1 MGVNFSDPIKKTIKI
16 NVMKTTFKTTLI
28 VILAITFMTAQAVSA
43 VEKTKKYHES
53 WAASGV
59 ETLNISNKFGE
70 VKFKN
75 EGGSEITIDVVVT
88 VEASSESKAN
98 ELLNQID
105 VDFSKNG
112 STVMAE
118 TSIENNF
125 RSNHEFRIDYVINVP
140 VNKNLIVSNKYG
152 NTVVNKLNANGDF
165 DIQYGNILANEL
177 IAPTNGKMNL
187 NLAYGKGNIETTGD
201 INIEI
206 SYSNITMGTINDLQ
220 LESKYS
226 NIEFEKGRV
235 ITIDSKYD
243 KFNFGKVKSVTAI
256 TKYSNLRIDYLATS
270 LKIESGYGGIKVNEI
285 APDFES
291 VSITNSYGQIL
302 LGLNNA
308 SYSVDAS
315 CNYCGI
321 SYPEERFKGNKTKE
335 NTSFELK
342 GKVGL
347 AGGGTVMIRSR
358 YGEIKLDE

>member
-1 MGVNFSDPIKKTIKI
+1 
-16 NVMKTTFKTTLI
+16 MKTTIKTTLL

-75 EGGSEITIDVVVT
+75 EGGNEITIDVLVT

-98 ELLNQID
+98 ELLDKIN
-105 VDFSKNG
+105 VEFGKNG
-112 STVMAE
+112 STVRAE

-125 RSNHEFRIDYVINVP
+125 KSNREFSIDYVINVP
-140 VNKNLIVSNKYG
+140 TDKNLIVSNKYG

-165 DIQYGNILANEL
+165 DIQYGNINANEL
-177 IAPTNGKMNL
+177 MAPNNGKINVD
-187 NLAYGKGNIETTGD
+187 LAYGKGNIETTGN
-201 INIEI
+201 INIDI
-206 SYSNITMGTINDLQ
+206 SYSNISLGTINDLQ

-226 NIEFEKGRV
+226 TVEFEKGRI

-243 KFNFGKVKSVTAI
+243 KFNFGKVKSVTAT
-256 TKYSNLRIDYLATS
+256 TKYSSLRIDYLATS

-291 VSITNSYGQIL
+291 VSITNSYGQIS
-302 LGLNNA
+302 LGLNSA

-321 SYPEERFKGNKTKE
+321 SYPEERFKGNKMKE

-342 GKVGL
+342 GKVGS